1 MLHGACRENE
11 ELIDLNLQLRVM
23 DKNARCMCGLMPI
36 KRVSEPVK
44 EGEID
49 ITLHETKNNKLGR
62 AESEMD
68 CDIEVTQRA
77 KKSLNTEDRK
87 VKKRKRGG
95 QTPGHRNASEPNT
108 TQSHQFASY
117 ERSKLMQLPTD
128 KL

>member
-87 VKKRKRGG
+87 VKKRKRMF
-95 QTPGHRNASEPNT
+95 RKASLLHYEDELGKPPAVPA
-108 TQSHQFASY
+108 AS
-117 ERSKLMQLPTD
+117 
-128 KL
+128 